1 MMNTAAKRAFKDAI
15 YDEFARVAK
24 ALAHR
29 HRIELIDLLAQ
40 AERSVEELAQETGLP
55 IANISQHLQVLRC
68 AQMVEIR
75 RQGTHKF
82 YRITDGS
89 VFNIWRSM
97 RAFGEKHVA
106 EVERVV
112 NTYLDEPDQLEPL
125 NAQELKERI
134 KDGEVVVLDVRPEN
148 EFQAGH
154 IKGAISI
161 PIDQL
166 KRRLREL
173 PQRKEIVAYCRGP
186 YCVYAHEAVK
196 KLSASGFKAR
206 RLASGFPD
214 WRALGLPVAAN
225 D

>member
-55 IANISQHLQVLRC
+55 IANISQHLQVLRG